1 MARGRRWRRA
11 RRRRLWARL
20 GVLVLLLAAAW
31 GAGFGWFVHR
41 VLEPARAVPKA
52 EGIVVL
58 TGGSGRMQEGFRL
71 LLEGRAPRLL
81 VSGVGPETSLAEIA
95 ELAHVSEAAL
105 EGRVDLDRRAASTE
119 GNAGAAAAWA
129 AARHLRSLIVVT
141 SFYHMPRTILE
152 FRAAL
157 PRVRLVASPVRP
169 RASFVAWSPALW
181 RVVVAEYCKWLVA
194 EAGLGGPVTWLHRRG
209 P

>member
-11 RRRRLWARL
+11 RRRHLWARL
-20 GVLVLLLAAAW
+20 GVLLLLFIAAW

-41 VLEPARAVPKA
+41 VIEPAPAVPKA
-52 EGIVVL
+52 GGIVVL
-58 TGGSGRMQEGFRL
+58 TGGSGRMQEGFHL

-81 VSGVGPETSLAEIA
+81 VSGVGPDTSLAEIA
-95 ELAHVSEAAL
+95 DLAGVPEAGL

-119 GNAGAAAAWA
+119 GNARAAAAWV

-157 PRVRLVASPVRP
+157 PHVRLAAAPVRP

-181 RVVVAEYCKWLVA
+181 RVVVAEYGKWLAA
-194 EAGLGGPVTWLHRRG
+194 EAGLAGPVTWLHRRS